1 MTDVGE
7 IAKAIQEAA
16 KLGEKG
22 LEIADKAGSFFAK
35 ILKEPA
41 EEISGMIN
49 DKLRFIRWKRLVQI
63 ADEVNKILESK
74 NITDTRSVPPKIAL
88 PILEEATLEED
99 PNLQNLWNH
108 LLANAMDPKFND
120 EIRYGFIE
128 MIKGIT
134 GLEAKLLYEF
144 YQILKSKNIL
154 EPIENVTEFSLT
166 KEEIIQLI
174 NFTPGNYVLSINNLM
189 RMQLISPALIK
200 TNLLSR
206 AIIKTG
212 LPSTMNPITF
222 SKGTE
227 IVTLTPLGIKFVEA
241 CMK

>member
-1 MTDVGE
+1 MTDIGE

-63 ADEVNKILESK
+63 ADEVNKILEGK

-166 KEEIIQLI
+166 KEEI
-174 NFTPGNYVLSINNLM
+174 
-189 RMQLISPALIK
+189 
-200 TNLLSR
+200 
-206 AIIKTG
+206 
-212 LPSTMNPITF
+212 
-222 SKGTE
+222 
-227 IVTLTPLGIKFVEA
+227 
-241 CMK
+241 